1 MQDEV
6 VEGLERLLGEARLL
20 RDRNRHLLARLL
32 RRGEDPEPFAA
43 PFDQIEDAVARL
55 EALLAA
61 AGRGAEPRCA
71 APH

>member
-1 MQDEV
+1 MRDDV

-20 RDRNRHLLARLL
+20 RERNRHLLARLL
-32 RRGEDPEPFAA
+32 RRGEDPAPFTA

-61 AGRGAEPRCA
+61 AGGVVESRCG

>member
-20 RDRNRHLLARLL
+20 RDRNRSLLARLL
-32 RRGEDPEPFAA
+32 RRGEDPEPFAI
-43 PFDQIEDAVARL
+43 PFDQIEDAVVRL

-61 AGRGAEPRCA
+61 AGRADARCA
-71 APH
+71 APN